1 MSFILY
7 GALVSLL
14 GLLYGCA
21 TAQAPKTASLQP
33 SGALNSNRIDHVI
46 IIAIDGLK
54 QETLLSYL
62 QTIGGKR
69 KGGLHDLLGVN
80 SDGPGI
86 ILTKSV
92 AVRQATTV
100 FPSFTYPSWTSMFTG
115 VYPGAHGITGNN
127 LFFRDREIARYYTEY
142 HLDALRA
149 QLDKNFFSDDIN
161 LHIKTLHEYVKE
173 AGGESIVVHNMVTRG
188 SLAVKPDFDTLW
200 SYQRNHSE
208 AVDENSLWE
217 AVHVLDTFNKSPE
230 KPVSGLPSVFTLY
243 FAGLDHVEHV
253 AMEGVGGKGA
263 EDARLAYL
271 DHLDSLIA
279 KFFTGDP
286 AITRNHFENPTSEPV
301 RVDPIAWPGIINT
314 PDWQHTLLLLASD
327 HGHTPVRWV
336 EALGFEDLKLVFKEL
351 SENQGLTYN
360 LEQPSLVNETVWS
373 KVQALWG
380 LVEEGEISS
389 QANVVATLNGGTL
402 GLHLKPR
409 DGAWSQRP
417 NYANEVRPVLEH
429 LLLTLHTNGQG
440 PEAVLYHTGTRY
452 VVIPYTVTD
461 SSVQLLP
468 PVEVADSP
476 LNTVTFP
483 MAVERVNGLASNI
496 SGDPS
501 SAPDIILL
509 ADRSKQ
515 LTYANKQEWR
525 VIEELKKDNHK
536 HFHSDHG
543 HLRGPESAVPII
555 FAVGSDPGSHP
566 HATICH
572 ASLVDITPTI
582 LDVLGLLAPFE
593 KAMAA
598 RPSDLL
604 GHSLKNSVELIVGD
618 RTDHENICP
627 ALIP

>member
-1 MSFILY
+1 MPYILWL
-7 GALVSLL
+7 GIVCLV

-21 TAQAPKTASLQP
+21 TASKAVPQPP
-33 SGALNSNRIDHVI
+33 SGALNSQRIDHVI

-62 QTIGGKR
+62 QRAGGKR
-69 KGGLHDLLGVN
+69 KGGLHDLLGIN
-80 SDGPGI
+80 SDGYGI
-86 ILTKSV
+86 VLTKGV
-92 AVRQATTV
+92 AVQQAVTV

-115 VYPGAHGITGNN
+115 VHPGAHGITGNN
-127 LFFRDREIARYYTEY
+127 LFFRDRGIARYYTEY

-149 QLDKNFFSDDIN
+149 QVDKNFFSDDIN
-161 LHIKTLHEYVKE
+161 QRIKTLHEYVKA
-173 AGGESIVVHNMVTRG
+173 AGGQSIVVHNMVTRG

-217 AVHVLDTFNKSPE
+217 AVHALDTFSKGPE
-230 KPVSGLPSVFTLY
+230 LPKPVLPSVFTLY

-253 AMEGVGGKGA
+253 AWEGVGGKGA
-263 EDARLAYL
+263 EEARLAYL

-301 RVDPIAWPGIINT
+301 RADPIAWAGIMNT
-314 PDWQHTLLLLASD
+314 PAWQHTLLVLASD

-351 SENQGLTYN
+351 SENQGVAYN
-360 LEQPSLVNETVWS
+360 LEQPSLINETVWS

-380 LVEEGEISS
+380 LVEEGEISR

-409 DGAWSQRP
+409 DGPWSQRP

-429 LLLTLHTNGQG
+429 LLLTLHKNGQG

-452 VVIPYTVTD
+452 VVITYTVTD
-461 SSVQLLP
+461 SSVQLLSP
-468 PVEVADSP
+468 MEVVDSP
-476 LNTVTFP
+476 LNTATFP
-483 MAVERVNGLASNI
+483 MAVERVNGLSSNM

-555 FAVGSDPGSHP
+555 FVLGSDPGSHP
-566 HATICH
+566 HATICQ

-582 LDVLGLLAPFE
+582 LDALGLLPSFE
-593 KAMAA
+593 NAMAA
-598 RPSDLL
+598 RPLR
-604 GHSLKNSVELIVGD
+604 GHSLKNSVELILEDGAA
-618 RTDHENICP
+618 HEDICP

>member
-21 TAQAPKTASLQP
+21 TAPKTASLQP
-33 SGALNSNRIDHVI
+33 SGDLNSNRIDHVI

-92 AVRQATTV
+92 AVREATTV

-142 HLDALRA
+142 HLDAIRT

-161 LHIKTLHEYVKE
+161 LHTKTLHEYVKA
-173 AGGESIVVHNMVTRG
+173 AGGQSIVVHNMVTRG

-217 AVHVLDTFNKSPE
+217 AVHALDTFSKSRELPT
-230 KPVSGLPSVFTLY
+230 PVLPSVFTLY

-253 AMEGVGGKGA
+253 SWEGVGGKGA

-301 RVDPIAWPGIINT
+301 PADPIAWSGIINT
-314 PDWQHTLLLLASD
+314 PAWQRTLLVLASD

-336 EALGFEDLKLVFKEL
+336 EALGFEDLKVVFKEL
-351 SENQGLTYN
+351 SEKQGVAYN
-360 LEQPSLVNETVWS
+360 LEQPSLINETVWS

-409 DGAWSQRP
+409 DGPWSERP
-417 NYANEVRPVLEH
+417 DYADEVRPVLEH
-429 LLLTLHTNGQG
+429 LLLTLHRNGQG

-452 VVIPYTVTD
+452 VVIPYNVTD
-461 SSVQLLP
+461 SSVQLLSP
-468 PVEVADSP
+468 MEVVNSP
-476 LNTVTFP
+476 LNTATFP
-483 MAVERVNGLASNI
+483 MAVERVNGLASNM

-543 HLRGPESAVPII
+543 HLRGPESAVPIV

-582 LDVLGLLAPFE
+582 LDALGLLASFE
-593 KAMAA
+593 TDMAA
-598 RPSDLL
+598 RPSNLR
-604 GHSLKNSVELIVGD
+604 GHSLKNAVALSIENRAD
-618 RTDHENICP
+618 PDNICP
-627 ALIP
+627 PPIP